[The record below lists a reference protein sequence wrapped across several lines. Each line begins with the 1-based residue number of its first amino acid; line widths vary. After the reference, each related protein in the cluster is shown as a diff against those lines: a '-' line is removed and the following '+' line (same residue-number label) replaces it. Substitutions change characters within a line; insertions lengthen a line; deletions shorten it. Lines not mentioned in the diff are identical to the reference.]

1 MSSHENE
8 LSKEYN
14 DNPKKVREERLNI
27 PTLKY
32 FWQASPLATDKKSS
46 IPIFLRD
53 IKVFDN
59 FSDYEL
65 KRFSHFLHE
74 RAFSD
79 DEIVIEE
86 GDSGFG
92 FYLIFSGNIE
102 IFTKRDKMVDGSV
115 EACEQMIARL
125 SKGDYFGE
133 LALLEKQNKRNATA
147 VSKGTSTMLAI
158 YKPDIEELIERFPII
173 GAKFLQAIS
182 LIVAYRFN
190 SVTLELRALKAKL
203 IEMEKAV
210 ENPEV

>member
-1 MSSHENE
+1 MTSHE
-8 LSKEYN
+8 KEVEKN
-14 DNPKKVREERLNI
+14 FEDNPEKMTGERLYI

-32 FWQASPLATDKKSS
+32 FWQSSPLATDKKSS
-46 IPIFLRD
+46 IPLFLRG

-59 FSDYEL
+59 FSDWEL
-65 KRFSHFLHE
+65 KKFSHFLHE
-74 RAFSD
+74 RVFTD

-102 IFTKRDKMVDGSV
+102 ILIRRSMIVSGSV
-115 EACEQMIARL
+115 DSCQVLIARL
-125 SKGDYFGE
+125 TKGEYFGE

-147 VSKGTSTMLAI
+147 VCKGPTTLLAI

-190 SVTLELRALKAKL
+190 SVTTELRALKEKISDL
-203 IEMEKAV
+203 EKAL
-210 ENPEV
+210 ENTEV